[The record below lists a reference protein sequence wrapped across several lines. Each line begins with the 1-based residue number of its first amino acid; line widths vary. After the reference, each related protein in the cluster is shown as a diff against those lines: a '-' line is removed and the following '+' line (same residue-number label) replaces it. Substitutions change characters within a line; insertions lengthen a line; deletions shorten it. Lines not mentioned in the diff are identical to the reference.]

1 MAGSDKVYDAL
12 FKQTVVIRADIFSDL
27 LDIPAALSSSR
38 VLQGRRVAIL
48 TSTGGGGTLVS
59 DALGLNGFETPAPDA
74 ETAARLRALQTG
86 DHAALDRN
94 PIDVTLAGLQPDLL
108 RGAIRAILE
117 SESYDAAVIIVG
129 SSALAA
135 PQLMAGDRK
144 STRLNSSH

>member
-12 FKQTVVIRADIFSDL
+12 FKQTGVIRAESFSDL

-48 TSTGGGGTLVS
+48 TSTGGAGTLVS

-86 DHAALDRN
+86 DHAALRSEEHTSELQSLMRSSYAVFCLKKKQLIDRETKEREVKN
-94 PIDVTLAGLQPDLL
+94 
-108 RGAIRAILE
+108 IR
-117 SESYDAAVIIVG
+117 
-129 SSALAA
+129 
-135 PQLMAGDRK
+135 K
-144 STRLNSSH
+144 